1 MIADKFEVTQYMKS
15 MKSTVDF
22 ALIDMIQPI
31 REHVPKSLYE
41 AMVYSLSAGGKR
53 LRPILLISSFS
64 IVDEAWKKALPY
76 AVAVEYIHTYSLIHD
91 DLPAMDDDD
100 FRRGMPTSHKVFGEA
115 MAILVGD
122 ALLTEAF
129 RVFLEKRDDGMA
141 IDKKIQACQELAKA
155 AGASGMVGGQVLD
168 IEFTAKD
175 ADEEDVIEIH
185 RKKTESLIRASVLC
199 GGILSGAGEV
209 ALAAFSAF
217 GSKLGLAFQIV
228 DDILDVEASFSEMG
242 KKTGKDAAIGK
253 ATYPSVAGLEKAE
266 AEAKRLVREAKDSLI
281 VLGEKATSLC
291 EIAELCLSRR
301 S

>member
-1 MIADKFEVTQYMKS
+1 MKS
-15 MKSTVDF
+15 MKSAVDF
-22 ALIDMIQPI
+22 ALVDMIQPI

-129 RVFLEKRDDGMA
+129 RVFLERRDDG
-141 IDKKIQACQELAKA
+141 ISSDKKIQACHELAKA

-175 ADEEDVIEIH
+175 ADEEDVKEIH
-185 RKKTESLIRASVLC
+185 RKKTAALIRASILC
-199 GGILSGAGEV
+199 GGILSGADEIQ
-209 ALAAFSAF
+209 LAAFSTF

-228 DDILDVEASFSEMG
+228 DDILDVESSFSEMG
-242 KKTGKDAAIGK
+242 KKTGKDAAVGK
-253 ATYPSVAGLEKAE
+253 ATYPSVAGFEKAE
-266 AEAKRLVREAKDSLI
+266 AVAKRLVREAKDSVM
-281 VLGEKATSLC
+281 VLGQKSTFLG

-301 S
+301 N